1 VTTNHLPGGKPE
13 SAAKTRAAVE
23 EIDMT
28 ADNEQVTSAD
38 ASAHAATQLRRGA
51 NSASQVEPG
60 TDPLTRVDGRGSP
73 VPAVRVEGVVKRF
86 GATVALDGAG
96 LEVPAGMVFGLLGPN
111 GAGKTTLV
119 RILATL
125 LAPDAGRAEVFG
137 HDVVREPAAV
147 RELIGLTGQFAAVDE
162 LLTGREN
169 LEMFGRLFKLSHE
182 DAHRRAGELLE
193 RFGLAQAADR
203 PARTYSGGMRRRL
216 DIASSLVTR
225 PQVLFLD
232 EPTTGLDPRSRNE
245 IWTIVRELRR
255 EGTTL
260 LLTTQYL
267 EEADQLADRIAVI
280 DRGKVI
286 AEGTGNE
293 LKDRVG
299 GQILEVEL
307 SSVEQRDRAQ
317 AVLAG
322 VGCGDPQP
330 DERPDRL
337 TLPAPRN
344 GLALVEEAAAGLRR
358 AQIGVSDIGLR
369 RPTLDDV
376 FLQLTGAPPS
386 EDGGGPGPRT
396 RRRPRLQ
403 QPAPDVPAPRR
414 PVLRLRLPSPQA
426 ARSAVTDTAVVTG
439 RNLRHFI
446 RQPDLLVFSTIQPV
460 LFVLLFVYV
469 FGGAI
474 GRSLPHGVAYV
485 DFLLPGIFVQSVT
498 FGASQTAVGL
508 KEDLTRGVVDRFR
521 SMPMARSAVLAG
533 RTVADLVRNIA
544 IIGLM
549 IAVGYLVGFRFLGG
563 VAGAIACVAVV
574 AAFGL
579 ALSWIF
585 AFVALTVR
593 GAETAQTAG
602 FVVIFPLVFASS
614 VFVPVAT
621 FPDWLQ
627 TFAKINPVTVTADAA
642 RSLAFYGTPGSLGAA
657 AAWIGG
663 LLAVFIPLSVWR
675 YRRIS

>member
-1 VTTNHLPGGKPE
+1 MN
-13 SAAKTRAAVE
+13 
-23 EIDMT
+23 
-28 ADNEQVTSAD
+28 
-38 ASAHAATQLRRGA
+38 
-51 NSASQVEPG
+51 
-60 TDPLTRVDGRGSP
+60 GRGSS

-125 LAPDAGRAEVFG
+125 LAPDAGRAEVLG
-137 HDVVREPAAV
+137 HDVVREAAAV

-169 LEMFGRLFKLSHE
+169 LEMFGRLFKLSRE
-182 DAHRRAGELLE
+182 QAHRHAGELLE
-193 RFGLAQAADR
+193 RFDLGQAADR

-245 IWTIVRELRR
+245 IWAIVRELRR
-255 EGTTL
+255 EGTTI

-267 EEADQLADRIAVI
+267 EEADQLTDRIAVI
-280 DRGKVI
+280 DHGKVI

-307 SSVEQRDRAQ
+307 SSAGQRDRAQ

-322 VGCGDPQP
+322 VGCGEPEP

-344 GLALVEEAAAGLRR
+344 GLLLVEEAAAGLRQ

-386 EDGGGPGPRT
+386 EDGGRSRQTADEQISTQAAGE
-396 RRRPRLQ
+396 Q
-403 QPAPDVPAPRR
+403 ISAPRR
-414 PVLRLRLPSPQA
+414 PVLRLQPPSA
-426 ARSAVTDTAVVTG
+426 RAVRSAITDTAVVTR

-446 RQPDLLVFSTIQPV
+446 RQPDLLTFSTIQPV
-460 LFVLLFVYV
+460 IFVLLFVYV
-469 FGGAI
+469 FGGAVS
-474 GRSLPHGVAYV
+474 RSLPHGIAYV

-498 FGASQTAVGL
+498 FRASQTAVGL
-508 KEDLTRGVVDRFR
+508 SEDLERGVVDRFR
-521 SMPMARSAVLAG
+521 SMPVARSAVLAG
-533 RTVADLVRNIA
+533 RTMADLVRNIL
-544 IIGLM
+544 IIVLM
-549 IAVGYLVGFRFLGG
+549 IAVGYLVGFRFHGG
-563 VAGAIACVAVV
+563 VAGAVACIAVV
-574 AAFGL
+574 AAFGF
-579 ALSWIF
+579 ALSWVF

-593 GAETAQTAG
+593 GAEAAQTAG

-621 FPDWLQ
+621 LPGWLQ
-627 TFAKINPVTVTADAA
+627 AFAKISPITVVADAA
-642 RSLAFYGTPGSLGAA
+642 RSFAYFGTPASLGAA
-657 AAWIGG
+657 AAWTGG

-675 YRRIS
+675 YRQMS

>member
-1 VTTNHLPGGKPE
+1 MNGL
-13 SAAKTRAAVE
+13 
-23 EIDMT
+23 
-28 ADNEQVTSAD
+28 
-38 ASAHAATQLRRGA
+38 AS
-51 NSASQVEPG
+51 S
-60 TDPLTRVDGRGSP
+60 

-125 LAPDAGRAEVFG
+125 LAPDAGRAEVLG
-137 HDVVREPAAV
+137 HDVAGEPAAV

-169 LEMFGRLFKLSHE
+169 LEMFGRLFKLSGE
-182 DAHRRAGELLE
+182 QAHRRAGELLE
-193 RFGLAQAADR
+193 RFDLAQAADR

-216 DIASSLVTR
+216 DIASSLLTR

-245 IWTIVRELRR
+245 IWATVRELRR

-307 SSVEQRDRAQ
+307 SSVGQRDRAQ

-322 VGCGDPQP
+322 VGCGQPEP

-344 GLALVEEAAAGLRR
+344 GLLLVEEAAAELRR
-358 AQIGVSDIGLR
+358 AEIGVSDIGLR

-386 EDGGGPGPRT
+386 QDGGQ
-396 RRRPRLQ
+396 RRRLPAKVSAPRQPILRLQ
-403 QPAPDVPAPRR
+403 VPS
-414 PVLRLRLPSPQA
+414 LRTL
-426 ARSAVTDTAVVTG
+426 RSATADAAVVTG

-446 RQPDLLVFSTIQPV
+446 RQPDLLIFSTIQPI
-460 LFVLLFVYV
+460 LFVLLFAYV

-474 GRSLPHGVAYV
+474 SRSLPPGAAYV
-485 DFLLPGIFVQSVT
+485 DYLLSGIFVQSVT
-498 FGASQTAVGL
+498 FRASQTAVGL
-508 KEDLTRGVVDRFR
+508 SEDLERGVVDRFR

-533 RTVADLVRNIA
+533 RTVADLVRNIL

-549 IAVGYLVGFRFLGG
+549 IAVGYLAGFRFHGG
-563 VAGAIACVAVV
+563 AAGAAGCITVV

-621 FPDWLQ
+621 LPDWLQ
-627 TFAKINPVTVTADAA
+627 AIAKISPVTVTADAA
-642 RSLAFYGTPGSLGAA
+642 RSLALFGTTASLGAA
-657 AAWIGG
+657 AAWIAG
-663 LLAVFIPLSVWR
+663 LLAVFIPLAVWR

>member
-1 VTTNHLPGGKPE
+1 
-13 SAAKTRAAVE
+13 
-23 EIDMT
+23 MT
-28 ADNEQVTSAD
+28 ADNEQVPSAD
-38 ASAHAATQLRRGA
+38 ASAPAATQLRRGA
-51 NSASQVEPG
+51 SSTSRAEPG
-60 TDPLTRVDGRGSP
+60 TGPVTGVDGRGSS

-125 LAPDAGRAEVFG
+125 LSPDAGRAEVFG
-137 HDVVREPAAV
+137 RDVAREPAAV

-169 LEMFGRLFKLSHE
+169 LEMFGRLFKLSGE
-182 DAHRRAGELLE
+182 QARRRAGELLD
-193 RFGLAQAADR
+193 RFDLAQAADR

-216 DIASSLVTR
+216 DIASSLLTR

-245 IWTIVRELRR
+245 IWAVVRELQR

-307 SSVEQRDRAQ
+307 ASAGQRDQAQ
-317 AVLAG
+317 AVLTA
-322 VGCGDPQP
+322 VGCGEPQP

-337 TLPAPRN
+337 TLPAPRD
-344 GLALVEEAAAGLRR
+344 GLQLVEEAAAGLRR

-376 FLQLTGAPPS
+376 FLQLTGAPPG
-386 EDGGGPGPRT
+386 EDGGRPGPRT
-396 RRRPRLQ
+396 RHRPRPQ
-403 QPAPDVPAPRR
+403 PPAPDGPEPHRPALRPHLPR
-414 PVLRLRLPSPQA
+414 PQA
-426 ARSAVTDTAVVTG
+426 VRAAITDTAVVTR
-439 RNLRHFI
+439 RNLRHYV

-474 GRSLPHGVAYV
+474 GRSLPHGITYV

-533 RTVADLVRNIA
+533 RTVADLVRNIL
-544 IIGLM
+544 IIALM
-549 IAVGYLVGFRFLGG
+549 IAVGYAVGFRFTGG
-563 VAGAIACVAVV
+563 AAGAVGCVAVV

-621 FPDWLQ
+621 FPHWLQ
-627 TFAKINPVTVTADAA
+627 AFAKINPVTVTANAA
-642 RSLAFYGTPGSLGAA
+642 RSLALFGTPASLGAA
-657 AAWIGG
+657 AAWIAG

>member
-1 VTTNHLPGGKPE
+1 MNGL
-13 SAAKTRAAVE
+13 
-23 EIDMT
+23 
-28 ADNEQVTSAD
+28 
-38 ASAHAATQLRRGA
+38 AS
-51 NSASQVEPG
+51 S
-60 TDPLTRVDGRGSP
+60 

-86 GATVALDGAG
+86 GETVALDGAG

-125 LAPDAGRAEVFG
+125 LAPDAGRAEVLG
-137 HDVVREPAAV
+137 HDVVREAGAV

-169 LEMFGRLFKLSHE
+169 LEMFGRLFNLSRE
-182 DAHRRAGELLE
+182 DAGRRAGELLE
-193 RFGLAQAADR
+193 RFDLAQAADR

-225 PQVLFLD
+225 PRVLFLD

-255 EGTTL
+255 GGTTL

-280 DRGKVI
+280 DHGKVI

-307 SSVEQRDRAQ
+307 SSVGQRDRAQ

-344 GLALVEEAAAGLRR
+344 GLQLVEEAAAGLRR
-358 AQIGVSDIGLR
+358 AQIGVTDIGLR

-386 EDGGGPGPRT
+386 ENGGRSRQAPGEQVTVQAPGEQVTAQAPGEQVTAQAAGGKITAQAVGERT
-396 RRRPRLQ
+396 A
-403 QPAPDVPAPRR
+403 APSR
-414 PVLRLRLPSPQA
+414 PVLRLKRPSPRA
-426 ARSAVTDTAVVTG
+426 VRSAITDTAIVTG

-446 RQPDLLVFSTIQPV
+446 RQPDLLTFSTIQPV

-469 FGGAI
+469 FGGAV

-508 KEDLTRGVVDRFR
+508 SEDLQRGVVDRFR

-533 RTVADLVRNIA
+533 RTVADLVRNIL

-563 VAGAIACVAVV
+563 VAGAVGCIGVV
-574 AAFGL
+574 AAFGF

-593 GAETAQTAG
+593 GAEAAQTAG

-614 VFVPVAT
+614 VFVPVST

-627 TFAKINPVTVTADAA
+627 AFAKINPVTVTADAA
-642 RSLAFYGTPGSLGAA
+642 RSLALFGTPGSLGAA
-657 AAWIGG
+657 AAWVGG

>member
-1 VTTNHLPGGKPE
+1 MNDL
-13 SAAKTRAAVE
+13 
-23 EIDMT
+23 
-28 ADNEQVTSAD
+28 
-38 ASAHAATQLRRGA
+38 AS
-51 NSASQVEPG
+51 S
-60 TDPLTRVDGRGSP
+60 

-125 LAPDAGRAEVFG
+125 LAPDAGRAEVLG

-147 RELIGLTGQFAAVDE
+147 RELIGLTGQFAAVHE
-162 LLTGREN
+162 LVTGPRD
-169 LEMFGRLFKLSHE
+169 LELFRRLFKLSRP
-182 DAHRRAGELLE
+182 DDLRSGLL
-193 RFGLAQAADR
+193 
-203 PARTYSGGMRRRL
+203 
-216 DIASSLVTR
+216 TR

-245 IWTIVRELRR
+245 IWAIVRELRR
-255 EGTTL
+255 EGTTI

-307 SSVEQRDRAQ
+307 SSVGQRDRAQ

-344 GLALVEEAAAGLRR
+344 GLQLVEEAAAELRR

-386 EDGGGPGPRT
+386 EDGSGPSPRT
-396 RRRPRLQ
+396 RRRPRP
-403 QPAPDVPAPRR
+403 QPPEPDVPAPRR

-426 ARSAVTDTAVVTG
+426 VRSAVTDTAVVTG

-446 RQPDLLVFSTIQPV
+446 RQPDLLAFSTIQPV

-469 FGGAI
+469 FRGAI
-474 GRSLPHGVAYV
+474 SRSPPHGVAYV
-485 DFLLPGIFVQSVT
+485 D
-498 FGASQTAVGL
+498 
-508 KEDLTRGVVDRFR
+508 
-521 SMPMARSAVLAG
+521 
-533 RTVADLVRNIA
+533 
-544 IIGLM
+544 
-549 IAVGYLVGFRFLGG
+549 
-563 VAGAIACVAVV
+563 
-574 AAFGL
+574 
-579 ALSWIF
+579 
-585 AFVALTVR
+585 
-593 GAETAQTAG
+593 
-602 FVVIFPLVFASS
+602 FPLVFASS

-621 FPDWLQ
+621 FPHWLQ
-627 TFAKINPVTVTADAA
+627 AFAKINPVTVTANAA
-642 RSLAFYGTPGSLGAA
+642 RALALFGTPASLGAA

>member
-1 VTTNHLPGGKPE
+1 
-13 SAAKTRAAVE
+13 
-23 EIDMT
+23 MT
-28 ADNEQVTSAD
+28 ADNEQVIRSSDPVSPAEPQPH
-38 ASAHAATQLRRGA
+38 S
-51 NSASQVEPG
+51 SVEPG
-60 TDPLTRVDGRGSP
+60 TGPVTGVNGRGSP
-73 VPAVRVEGVVKRF
+73 VPAIRVEGVIKRF
-86 GATVALDGAG
+86 GATVALDGAR
-96 LEVPAGMVFGLLGPN
+96 LEVPGGMVFGLLGPN

-137 HDVVREPAAV
+137 HDVTREPAAV

-169 LEMFGRLFKLSHE
+169 LEMFGRLFKLSGQQ
-182 DAHRRAGELLE
+182 AHRRAGELLE

-216 DIASSLVTR
+216 DIASSLLTR
-225 PQVLFLD
+225 PQMLFLD

-245 IWTIVRELRR
+245 IWAIVRELRR

-307 SSVEQRDRAQ
+307 ASAGQRDQAQ
-317 AVLAG
+317 ALLAG
-322 VGCGDPQP
+322 VGCGEPEP

-344 GLALVEEAAAGLRR
+344 GLQLVEEAAAALRR

-376 FLQLTGAPPS
+376 FLQLTGAAPS
-386 EDGGGPGPRT
+386 EDGGEPGPRT
-396 RRRPRLQ
+396 RRRPRP
-403 QPAPDVPAPRR
+403 QPPEPEPAPRT
-414 PVLRLRLPSPQA
+414 PALRLRLPSP
-426 ARSAVTDTAVVTG
+426 RAVRPALTDTAVVTG
-439 RNLRHFI
+439 RNLRHYI
-446 RQPDLLVFSTIQPV
+446 RQPDLLIFSTIQPV

-474 GRSLPHGVAYV
+474 SRSLPHGAAYV

-508 KEDLTRGVVDRFR
+508 KEDLQRGVVDRFR

-533 RTVADLVRNIA
+533 RTVADLVRNVL

-563 VAGAIACVAVV
+563 AAGAIACIAVV

-627 TFAKINPVTVTADAA
+627 AFAKINPVTVTADAA
-642 RSLAFYGTPGSLGAA
+642 RSFAFYGSPASLGAA
-657 AAWIGG
+657 SAWIGG
-663 LLAVFIPLSVWR
+663 LLAVFIPLSIWR
-675 YRRIS
+675 YRQIS